1 MLVSGQ
7 SSLANLPAPVAG
19 RSYIFEAGTLS
30 LLRNTVIIAVRFFV
44 PFSLIAVTFVLPL
57 YFLYDLVSWLTDSEV
72 TSWLLMAIIFV
83 GSYFA
88 TFVIAGEA
96 SDVCLG
102 GTASFSKAMYKTSI
116 KGVGRLLG
124 TDMLVTL
131 PVVFVLIIG
140 LCIAWVFSWGD
151 VWILG
156 DFGVFFVLLGLAGW
170 LFLFTTQV
178 VAIER
183 IYWLSALRR
192 SASIVWKSKKRS
204 TVIFVL
210 FLLCMLASRAIPL
223 SIPVLGSYITGKED
237 NILVDMSSSIALA
250 IFFPPPI
257 IFLTLAYYS
266 LRRLCGELSFDVL
279 ADIKAYEMS

>member
-1 MLVSGQ
+1 MLVSGH

-30 LLRNTVIIAVRFFV
+30 LLRNTVIIAVSFFV

-72 TSWLLMAIIFV
+72 TSWLLMAIILV

-131 PVVFVLIIG
+131 GVVFVLIIG

-223 SIPVLGSYITGKED
+223 SILVLGSYITGKED
-237 NILVDMSSSIALA
+237 NILVNMSSSIALA

-266 LRRLCGELSFDVL
+266 LRRLSGELSFDVL